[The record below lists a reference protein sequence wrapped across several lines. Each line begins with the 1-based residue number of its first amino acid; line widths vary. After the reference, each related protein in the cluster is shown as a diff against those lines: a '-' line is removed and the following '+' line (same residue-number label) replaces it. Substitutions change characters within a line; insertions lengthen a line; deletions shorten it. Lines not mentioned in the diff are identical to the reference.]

1 MTAAIILE
9 RHHAFGITD
18 SFSTSSSHVC
28 TVFHRPTI
36 LSTKRNGAF
45 CRYASGLSPREIQRI
60 RVNPEHFIESAI
72 PFSYFWRTQ
81 QPRLFSSSHYT
92 GNIKNFPQKAYAFK
106 DALRLRLALLGIYIV
121 NSPLSKSGKKAASM
135 VSRWAHSRYRSLA
148 AYFTVLVITTQ
159 YLPQEYPRY
168 GARESPVPAG
178 RGRRA
183 AASCRPGK
191 PQLRYPR
198 LSP

>member
-60 RVNPEHFIESAI
+60 RINPEHFIESAI

-92 GNIKNFPQKAYAFK
+92 GNIKNFPQKAYAFRY
-106 DALRLRLALLGIYIV
+106 ALRLRLAFLGIYIV
-121 NSPLSKSGKKAASM
+121 NSTHKRPLRGHCAP
-135 VSRWAHSRYRSLA
+135 VLA
-148 AYFTVLVITTQ
+148 VN
-159 YLPQEYPRY
+159 
-168 GARESPVPAG
+168 PAN
-178 RGRRA
+178 RA
-183 AASCRPGK
+183 APAACALGDLHRK
-191 PQLRYPR
+191 KECAATQMQRI
-198 LSP
+198 LSYHPIIGTHPTQ

>member
-1 MTAAIILE
+1 M
-9 RHHAFGITD
+9 
-18 SFSTSSSHVC
+18 
-28 TVFHRPTI
+28 
-36 LSTKRNGAF
+36 N
-45 CRYASGLSPREIQRI
+45 QR
-60 RVNPEHFIESAI
+60 FLSAI
-72 PFSYFWRTQ
+72 SARTQ

-92 GNIKNFPQKAYAFK
+92 GNKKNFPQKAYAFR
-106 DALRLRLALLGIYIV
+106 DALRLRLTFLRIYIANSTHKRPLRGHCAPV
-121 NSPLSKSGKKAASM
+121 LAVNPTNRAAPAACALGDLHSNSPLSKSGKKAASM

-159 YLPQEYPRY
+159 YLPREYPRY

>member
-72 PFSYFWRTQ
+72 PFSYFCANTTAA
-81 QPRLFSSSHYT
+81 PLF
-92 GNIKNFPQKAYAFK
+92 FK
-106 DALRLRLALLGIYIV
+106 PLYRKYKKLSTKSVCVQGCAAPAACVLGDLHSKL
-121 NSPLSKSGKKAASM
+121 NAQTSTSWTLCARPCSKSNQ
-135 VSRWAHSRYRSLA
+135 SRCACGLRSWG
-148 AYFTVLVITTQ
+148 FT
-159 YLPQEYPRY
+159 
-168 GARESPVPAG
+168 
-178 RGRRA
+178 
-183 AASCRPGK
+183 
-191 PQLRYPR
+191 
-198 LSP
+198 